1 MLLNTDKNSSFK
13 REVRDKCRQTIMTAN
28 YASCLFA
35 LFVHPNSALMSGYLK
50 YPALPRTIDWF
61 YLALW
66 ITSIGYQALLLL
78 CFFIYPDLIFTI
90 KLHNEFEISFSK
102 ILNLLAGSY
111 ITAVGGYGIFNVI
124 HRHNLRPKND
134 QRYRNIKVSD
144 EKRKRRNGH
153 RFIIYWWL
161 NFLIMFL
168 AIIFWDFKG
177 GILNG
182 REGPETTS
190 LVIAIDCLVLA
201 IGLRYAKER
210 WK

>member
-1 MLLNTDKNSSFK
+1 MPTNNYDCKLCKLPFHFICSSKFCLNEWIFRISGVTPHNK
-13 REVRDKCRQTIMTAN
+13 ELRDN
-28 YASCLFA
+28 
-35 LFVHPNSALMSGYLK
+35 
-50 YPALPRTIDWF
+50 IDWF
-61 YLALW
+61 YLILW
-66 ITSIGYQALLLL
+66 LASIGYQALLLL

-102 ILNLLAGSY
+102 ILNLLSGSY

-124 HRHNLRPKND
+124 HRHNLRPENNR
-134 QRYRNIKVSD
+134 RYRDIKVSD

-182 REGPETTS
+182 KEGPETTS

-201 IGLRYAKER
+201 IGFKYAKDR
-210 WK
+210 WS